1 MLQKYCAWTT
11 CVVGYPFSNTLF
23 CAIKAQIFGVIKNI
37 VSISYLLVSDFYD
50 ITNYTFL
57 NRMLLF
63 HWPRILHPV
72 FLEMSHAGICK
83 L

>member
-11 CVVGYPFSNTLF
+11 CVVGYTFSNTLF

-37 VSISYLLVSDFYD
+37 VFVSYLLVLDFCD

-63 HWPRILHPV
+63 HWPWILHPV
-72 FLEMSHAGICK
+72 FLEMSHEDIYK